1 MADLMVTIQVPNGKK
16 IDLPTGLFINNEFV
30 KGNSSEKLTSID
42 PSTEEPI
49 CSVEIATASD
59 IDAAV
64 KAAPAAFNN
73 PDWRDLTPEARSKLL
88 HKVVDLVEQHADDL
102 FAIQS
107 MDVGKPYAFAR
118 LYENFHLVETLRY
131 FAGWTD
137 KILGQT
143 IPVNKDKFAYTLRQP
158 VGVCAAILPWNYPLT
173 NAGWKLG
180 PALATGNVII
190 LKPSEY
196 SPLGALYLAKLFKE
210 AGFPPGVV
218 QVLNGYGKDTGELL
232 STHLDIDKISFTGS
246 TATGRRIIKAA
257 AVNMKKTTIEAG
269 GKSAFIVFDDA
280 DLEQAAKWAALGG
293 FGNAGQICSA
303 NSRILVQE
311 GAEQKF
317 LEVFSKIAKGT
328 KVGSPFDESTQ
339 QGPQTSKM
347 QYDKVLGY
355 IDIAKEQGAKVVTGG
370 KALQVDGGKG
380 YYIEP
385 TIFSGV
391 TSDMRIFQEEVFG
404 PVLVVSTFKTEEEAI
419 ALANNSTY
427 GLAAMVFTENLKVA
441 HRTAGKLQA
450 GTVWI
455 NESNQIDYKIAFGGV
470 KQSGIGRELGE
481 HAVDAYL
488 EDKVVHLNLGL
499 KL

>member
-1 MADLMVTIQVPNGKK
+1 MADLTVTIQVPNGKK
-16 IDLPTGLFINNEFV
+16 VELSTGLFINNEVV
-30 KGNSSEKLTSID
+30 KGSSSEKLTSID
-42 PSTEEPI
+42 PSTEAAI
-49 CSVEIATASD
+49 CSVEVATASD
-59 IDAAV
+59 VDAAV
-64 KAAPAAFNN
+64 KAAP
-73 PDWRDLTPEARSKLL
+73 
-88 HKVVDLVEQHADDL
+88 DLVEQHADEL

-118 LYENFHLVETLRY
+118 LYESFHLVETLRY

-190 LKPSEY
+190 LKPSDRS
-196 SPLGALYLAKLFKE
+196 SPE
-210 AGFPPGVV
+210 R
-218 QVLNGYGKDTGELL
+218 YGKDTGELL

-280 DLEQAAKWAALGG
+280 DLEQAVKWAALGG

-317 LEVFSKIAKGT
+317 LEIFSKIAKGT

-385 TIFSGV
+385 TIFSEV

-427 GLAAMVFTENLKVA
+427 GLAAMVFTENLSVA

-455 NESNQIDYKIAFGGV
+455 NESNQVDYKIAFGGV

-481 HAVDAYL
+481 HVVDAYL